1 MECRNIHTN
10 QTQKNHQYRCV
21 RVLTSNIQSKKKI
34 NKAILYYAH
43 GTPDYRGYLF
53 DGRVGLEF
61 AGEYCYISNLVNT
74 SDFAF
79 YKALVQ
85 NEKLSQK
92 KNFKKVYQDSPDS
105 ILPSLGMYTL
115 QRVRMFNIKY
125 PTLEELELEKK
136 VSQAEFYESLYQ
148 VCHLIKKSAGLDYR
162 IDEVE

>member
-1 MECRNIHTN
+1 M
-10 QTQKNHQYRCV
+10 
-21 RVLTSNIQSKKKI
+21 
-34 NKAILYYAH
+34 YYAH

-136 VSQAEFYESLYQ
+136 LVRRSFMNLSIRFAILS
-148 VCHLIKKSAGLDYR
+148 KK
-162 IDEVE
+162 VPV